1 MEKKTTQHKKTP
13 EEIAEGKKKSLKNLK
28 KGNPST
34 QFKSGRNAIENGRKG
49 GIKSGEAKRQAKTA
63 KEIAEA
69 ILNGEHKLKDGG
81 TATGK
86 EMILMKQLEKAV
98 QEKNL
103 ESAKFLLKLA
113 GEDVSEHVDI
123 TSNGKTIQQEPLIVE
138 VIDSR
143 DKIAKDREATDD

>member
-1 MEKKTTQHKKTP
+1 MAKKKTP
-13 EEIAEGKKKSLKNLK
+13 EEIAEGKKKRMENLK
-28 KGNPST
+28 KGKNT
-34 QFKSGRNAIENGRKG
+34 QFKAGEEQVKIARKG
-49 GIKSGEAKRQAKTA
+49 AIKSREVRKQAKTA

-113 GEDVSEHVDI
+113 GEDVSDHVDI
-123 TSNGKTIQQEPLIVE
+123 TSNGKSINPEPLLIE

-143 DKIAKDREATDD
+143 DKVSKDEAAND

>member
-1 MEKKTTQHKKTP
+1 MAKKKTP
-13 EEIAEGKKKSLKNLK
+13 EEIAEGKKKRMENLK
-28 KGNPST
+28 KGKNT
-34 QFKSGRNAIENGRKG
+34 QFKAGEEQVKIARKG
-49 GIKSGEAKRQAKTA
+49 AIKSAEVRKQSKTA

-113 GEDVSEHVDI
+113 GEDVSDHVDI
-123 TSNGKTIQQEPLIVE
+123 TSNGKSINPEPLLIE

-143 DKIAKDREATDD
+143 DKVSKDEAAND

>member
-1 MEKKTTQHKKTP
+1 MAKKTP
-13 EEIAEGKKKSLKNLK
+13 EEIAEGKKKSLENLK

-34 QFKSGRNAIENGRKG
+34 QFKSGRNAAENGRKG
-49 GIKSGEAKRQAKTA
+49 GIKSGEVKRQAKTA

-113 GEDVSEHVDI
+113 GEDVSDHVDI
-123 TSNGKTIQQEPLIVE
+123 TSNGKSINPEHLLIE

-143 DKIAKDREATDD
+143 DKVSKDEAAND